1 MITEMPAAGSEAN
14 KAPVPVSFPQR
25 LFDLWRAKFFSP
37 KDFIRRA
44 VIVTL
49 LFALAHL
56 FGLKEF
62 TSVLNGTT
70 GSVAL
75 GWTTSAL
82 LGLTY
87 VLLYLAFVLLVPIF
101 LLTATILFVWQRIIG
116 KNSFSSW

>member
-1 MITEMPAAGSEAN
+1 MNANADTLSPATPISQN
-14 KAPVPVSFPQR
+14 PAPPTFGQR
-25 LFDLWRAKFFSP
+25 LAALWRAKFFSP
-37 KDFIRRA
+37 KDFVRRA
-44 VIVTL
+44 LVVTL
-49 LFALAHL
+49 IFALAHL

-87 VLLYLAFVLLVPIF
+87 VFLYVAFVLLVPVF
-101 LLTATILFVWQRIIG
+101 LLTATILFAWNRVFRLE
-116 KNSFSSW
+116 